1 MTVRIFDYGQL
12 VYLHI
17 YVLEDSDDVVMAMRL
32 IDWCKLVVAYGDK
45 WNMDDMVGKT
55 TA

>member
-1 MTVRIFDYGQL
+1 MLCIIRLPDSAQVISVTASVMTVRIFDHGQL

-32 IDWCKLVVAYGDK
+32 ID
-45 WNMDDMVGKT
+45 
-55 TA
+55 

>member
-32 IDWCKLVVAYGDK
+32 ID
-45 WNMDDMVGKT
+45 
-55 TA
+55 